1 MVWIRFSSYFFSFSG
16 FEFVTSELLYTFEIC
31 FGIGD
36 VCVGLTCAR
45 ATGEV
50 REGGE
55 GGKEEG
61 RVGKGREGGRRR
73 GGRGGGGILSIEKVC
88 NTV

>member
-16 FEFVTSELLYTFEIC
+16 FEFVTSELLYTFEIY

-61 RVGKGREGGRRR
+61 RVGKGRMEEERRERRR
-73 GGRGGGGILSIEKVC
+73 RDIVYRNGM
-88 NTV
+88 